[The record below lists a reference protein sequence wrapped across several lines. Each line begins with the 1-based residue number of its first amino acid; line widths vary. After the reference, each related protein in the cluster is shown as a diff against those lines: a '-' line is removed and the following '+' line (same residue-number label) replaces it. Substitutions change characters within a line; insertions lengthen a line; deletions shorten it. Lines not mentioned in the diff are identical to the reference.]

1 MLSVYLFCTLVG
13 GLLVAL
19 SAFGGLDGADFDHD
33 FDTDVEFK
41 DSPQKEGQIGIRS
54 KTSKGRLWLPFFSL
68 KFWTYGACFF
78 GLAGLL
84 LWAVQPTMMPARS
97 IVISLAFG
105 IFCGTS
111 MAWVMRTLKEAKV
124 DSLVRTSDLIGLW
137 GMVEIPFDK
146 NSRGKV
152 RLNVKGSTVAFSAF
166 TEENKE
172 FVVGE
177 NVFVVGLE
185 NNKLWIVSEEA
196 IASSPERD

>member
-19 SAFGGLDGADFDHD
+19 SAFGGLDGVDFDHD

-41 DSPQKEGQIGIRS
+41 DRPQEEGQIRVRS

-68 KFWTYGACFF
+68 KFWTFGTCFF

-84 LWAVQPTMMPARS
+84 LWAVQPTMPLAIS
-97 IVISLAFG
+97 IIISLAFG

-111 MAWVMRTLKEAKV
+111 MASVMRALKEAKV
-124 DSLVRTSDLIGLW
+124 DSLVRTSDLTGLS
-137 GMVEIPFDK
+137 GIVEIPFDK

-152 RLNVKGSTVAFSAF
+152 RLNVKGSTVAFGAF

-177 NVFVVGLE
+177 NVFVVGVE

-196 IASSPERD
+196 IAYDRETD

>member
-19 SAFGGLDGADFDHD
+19 SAFGGLDGVDFDHD

-41 DSPQKEGQIGIRS
+41 DSRQKEGQIRIAS

-68 KFWTYGACFF
+68 KFWTFGTCFF

-84 LWAVQPTMMPARS
+84 LWAIEPTMMPAIS
-97 IVISLAFG
+97 IIISLAFG

-111 MAWVMRTLKEAKV
+111 MASVMRVLKEAKV
-124 DSLVRTSDLIGLW
+124 DSLVRTSDLSGLS
-137 GMVEIPFDK
+137 GIVEIPFDK

-177 NVFVVGLE
+177 NVFVVGVE

-196 IASSPERD
+196 IASSQEID